1 MDNAQMLVKIN
12 ALTDRATKIEAE
24 VRALIAAVQ
33 AGGQTSPEVDA
44 AIAALEGRLATVDD
58 LNTDAP

>member
-1 MDNAQMLVKIN
+1 MDNAQLLVKIN

>member
-1 MDNAQMLVKIN
+1 MDNAQLLVKIN

-58 LNTDAP
+58 LNTDTP